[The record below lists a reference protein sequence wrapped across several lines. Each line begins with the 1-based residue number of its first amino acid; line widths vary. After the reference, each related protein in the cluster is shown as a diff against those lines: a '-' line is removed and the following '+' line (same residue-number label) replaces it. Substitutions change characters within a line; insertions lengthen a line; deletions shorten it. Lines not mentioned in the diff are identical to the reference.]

1 MAFEQSQ
8 SREEHFQQRA
18 VVRQTL
24 EFLKHWEKL
33 GLRDKG
39 SNGTQG
45 MRQGQIT
52 KDCKPAQEGL
62 RRNLGF
68 SVKAM
73 RSPWRVLSRRVNYL
87 ITFLKITLVTVEG
100 RRGSR
105 QVSLATLAFFH
116 ERMVVAQSR

>member
-1 MAFEQSQ
+1 MV
-8 SREEHFQQRA
+8 H
-18 VVRQTL
+18 T
-24 EFLKHWEKL
+24 
-33 GLRDKG
+33 G
-39 SNGTQG
+39 SEAGQAR
-45 MRQGQIT
+45 RQGQIT

-105 QVSLATLAFFH
+105 QVSLATCILPR
-116 ERMVVAQSR
+116 ERMVVTQSR